1 MTLEEAI
8 FHCEEIIKND
18 SICDKCKE
26 EHKQLKNWLEEL
38 REKRIQIKDKGDT

>member
-8 FHCEEIIKND
+8 FHCEEKSKDD
-18 SICDKCKE
+18 SICDECKE

-38 REKRIQIKDKGDT
+38 REYRQTKDKGGN